1 MAATI
6 DLSSMNDA
14 QRRIAQTLD
23 KPLFVE
29 AGAGSGKT
37 FTLTLR
43 IAWALAPGSGPDGKP
58 YLDSLDQV
66 LVITLPK
73 QQRVKLKSVFAL
85 RCAGSECMKLRFP
98 LMILGSRLFMPCA
111 AAF

>member
-29 AGAGSGKT
+29 AGAG
-37 FTLTLR
+37 
-43 IAWALAPGSGPDGKP
+43 
-58 YLDSLDQV
+58 
-66 LVITLPK
+66 
-73 QQRVKLKSVFAL
+73 
-85 RCAGSECMKLRFP
+85 
-98 LMILGSRLFMPCA
+98 
-111 AAF
+111 

>member
-37 FTLTLR
+37 FTLTRENRLGACPW
-43 IAWALAPGSGPDGKP
+43 IGS
-58 YLDSLDQV
+58 
-66 LVITLPK
+66 
-73 QQRVKLKSVFAL
+73 
-85 RCAGSECMKLRFP
+85 
-98 LMILGSRLFMPCA
+98 
-111 AAF
+111 